1 MSNLYEP
8 QDAPQIVSNRNFCEP
23 NLCPKEVDSK
33 SLKFCHERLR
43 SLLNTLQV
51 ANLDEFTPIT
61 KVADFVTLLGT
72 YSQGFTIIVDPYPEA
87 QGIYDP
93 TLILR
98 CLDASIAIRPVLK
111 RYQSV
116 VLTSGTISPL
126 EMYPKILGMSNVVAT
141 ESFSITMERKCLCPL
156 IVTHG
161 PDQVPGL
168 GLFSARYIMVY
179 MSQ

>member
-1 MSNLYEP
+1 MIDGGLVWFVQFDSRRVLRHGC
-8 QDAPQIVSNRNFCEP
+8 DFAHAFSKFVFLAPFCA
-23 NLCPKEVDSK
+23 
-33 SLKFCHERLR
+33 R
-43 SLLNTLQV
+43 LNTLQV

-126 EMYPKILGMSNVVAT
+126 EMYPK
-141 ESFSITMERKCLCPL
+141 K
-156 IVTHG
+156 
-161 PDQVPGL
+161 PGI
-168 GLFSARYIMVY
+168 FCR
-179 MSQ
+179 

>member
-1 MSNLYEP
+1 MADQLQSPVLPEDLVTEAVPGNIRRAEHFVALLRRVVNFFRRYLHVDRAQCEGP
-8 QDAPQIVSNRNFCEP
+8 LSISHKLEEDA
-23 NLCPKEVDSK
+23 EVDSK

-93 TLILR
+93 TLILTLALFALNICR
-98 CLDASIAIRPVLK
+98 GVPLLRLCAHIWF
-111 RYQSV
+111 SV
-116 VLTSGTISPL
+116 QCSKIQGT
-126 EMYPKILGMSNVVAT
+126 
-141 ESFSITMERKCLCPL
+141 
-156 IVTHG
+156 
-161 PDQVPGL
+161 
-168 GLFSARYIMVY
+168 
-179 MSQ
+179 